1 MTVDIKFENVDFNNA
16 SINSW
21 RGRWDRVFDLA
32 LSNNFFGIHPV
43 SVIQKIFDNTST

>member
-1 MTVDIKFENVDFNNA
+1 MDKKSENVDFNNA

-32 LSNNFFGIHPV
+32 LSNNCFGIH
-43 SVIQKIFDNTST
+43 SASDWF